1 MTTRPTTTGSI
12 GGSLCSTPSA
22 ADSIALLGGERYES
36 VAFSLDECSALQRLY
51 GVDTA
56 RADKEARAFAEAAH
70 QEAMARHRAAMAK
83 RAPWDRPLPA
93 PTLQTDGTA
102 AFAVAGAG
110 RNLFR
115 HAEADGLR
123 MVAAMAR
130 FLQPGDDP
138 VRVLVSLMADAGWDV
153 REDPDWYNG
162 DGSEEEDQ

>member
-1 MTTRPTTTGSI
+1 MITRPTTTGSI

-36 VAFSLDECSALQRLY
+36 VAFSYDECSALQRLY

-56 RADKEARAFAEAAH
+56 RAEREARAFAEAEH
-70 QEAMARHRAAMAK
+70 QEAMARHKAAMAK
-83 RAPWDRPLPA
+83 RDPWDRPLPA
-93 PTLQTDGTA
+93 PALEADGTA

-138 VRVLVSLMADAGWDV
+138 VRALVALMAEAGWDV

-162 DGSEEEDQ
+162 EDAEKYL

>member
-12 GGSLCSTPSA
+12 GGSICSTPSA

-36 VAFSLDECSALQRLY
+36 VAFSRDECSALQRLY

-83 RAPWDRPLPA
+83 RDRFDPPLPM
-93 PTLQTDGTA
+93 PTLGADSTA
-102 AFAVAGAG
+102 AWAVAGAG

-162 DGSEEEDQ
+162 DGSEKDQ

>member
-1 MTTRPTTTGSI
+1 MTTRPTTTGFI

-22 ADSIALLGGERYES
+22 ADSIALLGGQRHES
-36 VAFSLDECSALQRLY
+36 VAFSRDECSALQRLY

-56 RADKEARAFAEAAH
+56 RAEKEARAFAEAAH
-70 QEAMARHRAAMAK
+70 QEAMVAHKAAMAK
-83 RAPWDRPLPA
+83 RNPWEYQPPP
-93 PTLQTDGTA
+93 PTLQADSTA
-102 AFAVAGAG
+102 AWAVAGAG

-123 MVAAMAR
+123 MVAAMSR

-162 DGSEEEDQ
+162 DGSEEEDR

>member
-22 ADSIALLGGERYES
+22 ADSISLLGGERYES
-36 VAFSLDECSALQRLY
+36 VAFSRDECYALQRLY

-56 RADKEARAFAEAAH
+56 RAEKEARAFAEAAH
-70 QEAMARHRAAMAK
+70 REAMARHEAAMVK
-83 RAPWDRPLPA
+83 RSPWDYSPPP
-93 PTLQTDGTA
+93 PTLEADSTA

-138 VRVLVSLMADAGWDV
+138 VRVLVALMADAGWDV
-153 REDPDWYNG
+153 REDPEWYNG
-162 DGSEEEDQ
+162 DESEEEDR

>member
-36 VAFSLDECSALQRLY
+36 VAFSRDECSALQRLY

-56 RADKEARAFAEAAH
+56 RAEREARAFAEAAH
-70 QEAMARHRAAMAK
+70 QEAMARHKAATAK
-83 RAPWDRPLPA
+83 RDCFDPPLPA
-93 PTLQTDGTA
+93 PTLEADSKA